1 MKRLFLLLFFVLTG
15 CANPSVVEISPD
27 TYVLFRD
34 DHAGIFGNAGSLRA
48 GVIHDANTFAKSQ
61 GKVAIP
67 VSSKYTPIGNSP
79 GSWASFEYQF
89 RVVDKHDEEVVRT
102 SLRKQADYVLEQNI
116 KIESNEINR
125 TVKIKPDS
133 YSELI
138 KANQLFNDGILTEN
152 EYKKMKANILSSK

>member
-1 MKRLFLLLFFVLTG
+1 MKRLFILLCFALTG
-15 CANPSVVEISPD
+15 CANPGIVEVSPD

-48 GVIHDANTFAKSQ
+48 EVIHDANQFARSK

-89 RVVDKHDEEVVRT
+89 RVVDKNDEEAVRT
-102 SLRKQADYVLEQNI
+102 SLRKQANYVIDKNI
-116 KIESNEINR
+116 KIESSSVHINEEAKSD
-125 TVKIKPDS
+125 T

-138 KANQLFNDGILTEN
+138 KANKLFKDGVLTES
-152 EYKKMKANILSSK
+152 EYKKMKANILDNQ